1 MIALLSMTNPLWDF
15 IIGPVA
21 LVGFGWWLRG
31 WAKRYSGDPLGEY
44 YGTEEDYR

>member
-1 MIALLSMTNPLWDF
+1 MIALLSMTNPLWNF

-31 WAKRYSGDPLGEY
+31 RSRDADPLGSY
-44 YGTEEDYR
+44 DLTEEDYR

>member
-15 IIGPVA
+15 VIGPLA

-31 WAKRYSGDPLGEY
+31 RSRDADPLGPY
-44 YGTEEDYR
+44 DLTEEDYR